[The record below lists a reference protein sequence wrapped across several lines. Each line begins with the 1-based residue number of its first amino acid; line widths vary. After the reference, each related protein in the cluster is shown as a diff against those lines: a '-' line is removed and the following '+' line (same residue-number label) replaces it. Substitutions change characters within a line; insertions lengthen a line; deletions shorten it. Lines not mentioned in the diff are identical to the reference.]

1 MKILIPLALLAAA
14 AVLVSQQRP
23 KVLVGPQPDGSVLLN
38 SGWSLRPAGDQ
49 IPLSTLP
56 MSTAL
61 SPDGRF
67 LVVLCGGYRTPS
79 LIVLDAKTLAEL
91 DRVNV
96 ADAWLGLAFSPNG
109 KTVYAGG
116 GSQGAVFEFAMSNE
130 GRLAETRRIDLVRP
144 AERTIEDFV
153 GDVAVSADGR
163 LIYAAIVHRDVIAVI
178 NPLSGM
184 VIERI
189 KTGRRPYKM
198 LFHPDGKSFFV
209 SSWAD
214 AAVLHHKAE
223 TGERIATIRVGP
235 HPTDMLWRDKLTRN
249 EEGEQPSWKA
259 RLFVA
264 SANTNNVYVLGVDED
279 KSARIIET
287 LSLAL
292 YPRQPAGM
300 TPSALALS
308 PDQSKLYTVCSDAN
322 AVAVTDVSGPQSR
335 MLGFIPVGWYPTGA
349 RVLAD
354 GRAFILNG
362 RGSRSFPNVDGPQ
375 PGKAPAVSHEGIRNP
390 GYVGNLQVGTA
401 SVIAANYDVSRGT
414 DIVRRNSPYSD
425 EMLRRAATSNMIVPP
440 GPGQKSPIEHVIYV
454 VKENR
459 TYDQVLGDLG
469 KGNGDPSLT
478 LFNSDSAPNH
488 KKLAREFTL
497 LDNFYVNADVSA
509 DGHNWSTS
517 AIAPDYVQKMW
528 PNSYAGR
535 RKHYDYEGG
544 EPAALPPGGRIWHA
558 ALQKGL
564 TVRNYGW
571 WAENLAGP
579 AKATGE
585 VQIGKVRDPA
595 LAPHTNMK
603 FRSFDLDY
611 LDVERAKVFL
621 ADLRQFE
628 ETGNMPNLIFF
639 RIGND
644 HTSGTSKGKISPLA
658 AMADNDLAL
667 GMLVEAMSKSKFWAK
682 TAIFVLE
689 DDAQNGP
696 DHVDSHRSPAFV
708 ISPYS
713 RTGRVDSTLYNTT
726 SMLRTMELILGL
738 APMTH
743 FDAAATPMAAAFTE
757 TPNMGAYAAL
767 IPKQRLDERNGADAP
782 MAARSAQMD
791 FDEADEIEDD
801 VLNEILW
808 RAIRKT
814 TPPAPVRS
822 IFGK

>member
-23 KVLVGPQPDGSVLLN
+23 TVLVGPQADGSVLLN
-38 SGWSLRPAGDQ
+38 SGWSLRPAGEQ
-49 IPLSTLP
+49 MPLSTLP

-79 LIVLDAKTLAEL
+79 LIVLDAKTLAEI

-96 ADAWLGLAFSPNG
+96 ADAWPGLACSPNG

-144 AERTIEDFV
+144 SERKIEDFV

-214 AAVLHHKAE
+214 GAIVHHKAE
-223 TGERIATIRVGP
+223 TGERIAVFRVGP
-235 HPTDMLWRDKLTRN
+235 HPTDMIWRDKLTRN

-279 KSARIIET
+279 KSARLIET

-349 RVLAD
+349 RILAD

-362 RGSRSFPNVDGPQ
+362 RGSRSFPNVNGPQ

-401 SVIAANYDVSRGT
+401 SVIAADYDLTKGT

-425 EMLRRAATSNMIVPP
+425 EMLQRAAASNLIVPA
-440 GPGQKSPIEHVIYV
+440 GSGRKSPIEHVIYV

-469 KGNGDPSLT
+469 KGNGDASLT

-509 DGHNWSTS
+509 DGHNWSTA

-564 TVRNYGW
+564 MVRNYGW
-571 WAENLAGP
+571 WTENLPGA

-628 ETGNMPNLIFF
+628 ETGKMPNLIFF

-644 HTSGTSKGKISPLA
+644 HTSGTSKGKYSPLA

-696 DHVDSHRSPAFV
+696 DHVDSHRSPAYV

-713 RTGRVDSTLYNTT
+713 RTGRIDSTLYNTT

-738 APMTH
+738 SPMTH
-743 FDAAATPMAAAFTE
+743 FDAAATPMAAAFSE
-757 TPNMGAYAAL
+757 TANMAPYAAL
-767 IPKQRLDERNGADAP
+767 TPKQRLDERNGADAP

-808 RAIRKT
+808 RAIKKT
-814 TPPAPVRS
+814 TPPVPVRS